1 MPFRM
6 AALSIRVMNAG
17 RAPLDDTVDVDVTL
31 VRTNEQK
38 ARIKDHDAAKK
49 LVVRGLGAGETY
61 LVRVFPMR
69 HRPVGQF
76 VMALAGAN
84 PAEVAMFCPVHPQRV
99 ADVKFPKYDALDD
112 GLRGVLERSTL
123 ERDAGLP
130 PLPPAADGGSPG
142 RILYES
148 LTRIECA
155 GLMNLFCKMSHTPV
169 GDVTAWSYVTD
180 VYRVRGDRIFA
191 NVTLEFRDRVKNAKA
206 GGGFKDAPELLHKP
220 GPGFEAAGSFKTREA
235 YGNLQLSFFS
245 SIAAPLHFEVD
256 ADIDDAGGIEH
267 AFQMLEH
274 FFTQGET
281 HPYDIH
287 EILLFYQR
295 LDPEYELIL

>member
-1 MPFRM
+1 M
-6 AALSIRVMNAG
+6 ASLAIRIMNAG

-31 VRTNEQK
+31 VRTNEQQ
-38 ARIKDHDAAKK
+38 ARVRDCDAKK
-49 LVVRGLGAGETY
+49 KLTIRGLGAGETY

-76 VMALAGAN
+76 VMALSGAKGV
-84 PAEVAMFCPVHPQRV
+84 EVALFCPVHPQRV
-99 ADVKFPKYDALDD
+99 ADVRFPKYDALDKA
-112 GLRGVLERSTL
+112 LRGVLEASTL

-130 PLPPAADGGSPG
+130 PLPAPDG
-142 RILYES
+142 RTLYES

-155 GLMNLFCKMSHTPV
+155 GLMNLFCKMTHTPV

-191 NVTLEFRDRVKNAKA
+191 NVALEFRDRVKNAKA
-206 GGGFKDAPELLHKP
+206 AGRFKDAPGLLHKP
-220 GPGFEAAGSFKTREA
+220 GPGFEAAGSFKTREG

-245 SIAAPLHFEVD
+245 SVTAPLRFQVD
-256 ADIDDAGGIEH
+256 ADIDDAGGIQH
-267 AFQMLEH
+267 AFQVLEH
-274 FFTQGET
+274 FLTNGET

-287 EILLFYQR
+287 EILLFHQR
-295 LDPEYELIL
+295 LDPGYALVT